1 MGDIGRAGGA
11 RGADRLDPV
20 VARRLR
26 GEAGV
31 RIGRHDLAV
40 FHRVVAGL
48 ERREGVLGAV
58 GRDLDQVALD
68 PRANFARRD
77 PGEVDLRGGV
87 ALHGVVRRRGEP
99 GRRAGEDGVN
109 VRVVVRLHGVAR
121 GVVAVNVLD
130 RPSVVAVRG
139 IGVGHRDHLPP
150 LDRGGEGA
158 QANHKD
164 LYRHIADRDRDAVG
178 DHREGARQGL
188 GCISRIERLVVPNGN
203 INAVEVHEWR
213 SRFGRRLEVLGGGV
227 VDVRGRAG
235 AVGVDREDPVV
246 AGRLQGEAGV
256 AVGGHDRAGR
266 HRVVVRDQLLP
277 VRGSVGRPLDAVAGR
292 RRLPLDRRRRGP
304 GEVDLRGGVAL
315 HGVVRRRHEPGRS
328 AGASGG
334 RARVVSDRPGEARGV
349 VAVDVLERLR
359 IVARGGVG
367 VGDRDPLPPLDGGGD
382 ISEPNLES
390 AEGRNNVVR
399 KGAVA

>member
-130 RPSVVAVRG
+130 RPRVVAVRG

-235 AVGVDREDPVV
+235 AAGVDREDPVV

-256 AVGGHDRAGR
+256 AVGDVRGAG
-266 HRVVVRDQLLP
+266 VLDQLLP

-292 RRLPLDRRRRGP
+292 RRNPLDRRRRGP

-315 HGVVRRRHEPGRS
+315 HRVVRRRREPRRR
-328 AGASGG
+328 AGEGG
-334 RARVVSDRPGEARGV
+334 VVKPRAVARRQGEARGV
-349 VAVDVLERLR
+349 VAVDVLDRPR

-367 VGDRDPLPPLDGGGD
+367 VGDRDRLPPLDRGG
-382 ISEPNLES
+382 
-390 AEGRNNVVR
+390 EGAQENPMNPPQASYLDRI
-399 KGAVA
+399 